1 MSADFALRVATPED
15 ETSVSELLKAS
26 YSVLLPPSY
35 DEAILAV
42 ALPMITR
49 ANPALLS
56 AGTFFVAET
65 AGGLIIGCGGWT
77 RESPGEGNVVPE
89 LGHLRH
95 FAIHPK
101 WIGRTIGRS
110 IFALCEEQAR
120 SAGVRRFEC
129 YSGLNSEGFYTAL
142 GFERIRQ
149 MAIPIGQDSKLPVVV
164 MQRSI

>member
-1 MSADFALRVATPED
+1 MPADFALRVATPED

-26 YSVLLPPSY
+26 YAVLLPPSY

-77 RESPGEGNVVPE
+77 LESPGKGDIVPE
-89 LGHLRH
+89 LGHIRH
-95 FAIHPK
+95 FAVHPK

-110 IFALCEEQAR
+110 IFAMCEEQAR
-120 SAGVRRFEC
+120 SANVRRFEC
-129 YSGLNSEGFYTAL
+129 YSGLNSKGFYAAL
-142 GFERIRQ
+142 GFEQIRQ
-149 MAIPIGQDSKLPVVV
+149 MEIPMDQGVKLPVVL